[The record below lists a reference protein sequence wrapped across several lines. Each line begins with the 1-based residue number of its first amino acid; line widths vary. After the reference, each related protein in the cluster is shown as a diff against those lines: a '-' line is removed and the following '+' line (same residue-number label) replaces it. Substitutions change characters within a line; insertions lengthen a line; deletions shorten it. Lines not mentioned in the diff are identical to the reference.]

1 MKERVF
7 QTYQDAY
14 KYTRWYPMNEYNI
27 YYNNGKYYVG
37 FDVATD
43 EYETNLERKARERN
57 ERINSILGEND

>member
-37 FDVATD
+37 
-43 EYETNLERKARERN
+43 L
-57 ERINSILGEND
+57 S